1 MPALPEVI
9 LIFAILGFSLWGALG
24 RNKEK
29 PWIFRGT
36 LVVFLGLIVSLF
48 FATSLRDITFNGHFF
63 HDSFSAFI
71 KYVVAVATFV
81 ILLNLHSHLSFF
93 KVRQFEFA
101 VLLLCAVLGM
111 FILISSND
119 FLPMYIALEM
129 QSLCFYVLIGLFHK
143 ERHVTEAVV
152 KYFILGGVA
161 SGFIL
166 FGISF
171 IYGYSGTTNFDVLE
185 NALNSLG
192 TMDIGFSVGL
202 AFVICGLAFKASAV
216 PFHMWTPDVYQSTPY
231 ALLILIATAP
241 KITVLGF
248 LMRFLCG
255 PIYNGLSTWQPIL
268 ICIALASMVLGAV
281 AAVPQTN
288 LRRFLAYASISSV
301 GFSLIG
307 IAFANETGLQ
317 ASLFYTSLYVFAMIG
332 LLTCVMI
339 LLRNGATVDTL
350 ADLKGLAIQRPFVAV
365 AIAILILTLS
375 GLPPFPGFLGKL
387 FLLQAAV
394 GSEFY
399 TVAIFMVLTTV
410 VTAYYYLNILKIMF
424 FDSGQAS
431 SLMGTISANL
441 SLNYLIVITSIGVLT
456 LLIFM
461 PKYLFNWTN
470 LAAVTLFYT

>member
-1 MPALPEVI
+1 MAEHVGVPPRK
-9 LIFAILGFSLWGALG
+9 SG
-24 RNKEK
+24 RRQQ
-29 PWIFRGT
+29 RGC
-36 LVVFLGLIVSLF
+36 GC
-48 FATSLRDITFNGHFF
+48 
-63 HDSFSAFI
+63 
-71 KYVVAVATFV
+71 
-81 ILLNLHSHLSFF
+81 LL
-93 KVRQFEFA
+93 
-101 VLLLCAVLGM
+101 
-111 FILISSND
+111 
-119 FLPMYIALEM
+119 
-129 QSLCFYVLIGLFHK
+129 
-143 ERHVTEAVV
+143 
-152 KYFILGGVA
+152 
-161 SGFIL
+161 
-166 FGISF
+166 
-171 IYGYSGTTNFDVLE
+171 
-185 NALNSLG
+185 
-192 TMDIGFSVGL
+192 
-202 AFVICGLAFKASAV
+202 
-216 PFHMWTPDVYQSTPY
+216 